1 MVQLAAYIAQHEPG
15 KRGFSS
21 QNLWRMRQFFEAYPA
36 AKKLSPLVRV
46 LPWTHNLTILAQ
58 TKRADERNFYLRMA
72 AQQRWGKRELERQI
86 RLAAFETAVLRQ
98 PKLSPAV
105 REMHGDVAD
114 ICPQLASCIQLR
126 ITPLPSRACIV
137 SVATARG

>member
-46 LPWTHNLTILAQ
+46 LPWTHNLIILAQ

-86 RLAAFETAVLRQ
+86 RLAAFETAVLSQ
-98 PKLSPAV
+98 PKLSPAM

-114 ICPQLASCIQLR
+114 ICPQHS
-126 ITPLPSRACIV
+126 T
-137 SVATARG
+137 SVLHYL